1 MNNNHSYHC
10 RRNHQRKDGD
20 LCIMILF
27 INISISP
34 IGPITA
40 GSMFVLSVDVSW
52 LATTWQNLSDELLSW
67 QHLVNNYETWKQVM
81 YR

>member
-1 MNNNHSYHC
+1 
-10 RRNHQRKDGD
+10 
-20 LCIMILF
+20 MILF
-27 INISISP
+27 SNISISP

-81 YR
+81 CR